1 MLKNSILIFTLINFI
16 TGFSQTIVSTDSQNK
31 KVIIEEFTGVAC
43 QYCPI
48 GHTIVQNLIDD
59 NPGNVFAIKIHE
71 GGYAEGYTPNF
82 TTQWGTAIVS
92 QSNNGGSYPSGTI
105 NRQFISSASSNGGT
119 SIALGWNN
127 INNNPFITAVEQ
139 VLLQSAFV
147 NVGVEANLNV
157 ITRELTVHVEA
168 YYTGNSP
175 QSTNLLNI
183 ALLQNNTIGPQSG
196 QGGGSEYNH
205 THRLVHMLT
214 GQWGETINETSTGS
228 FIDRNY
234 TYTIPESYNN
244 VDAVLADLEV
254 VAFISET
261 QQNIISGAEATPFF
275 DGLEYSNDASLLSI
289 EDNLN
294 GNCGETASP
303 VIVIQ
308 NFGTDPINSLSID
321 YSINSGSSETHSW
334 SGSLESLQST
344 SIELPSISYSPSD
357 TNTINIVLSDDEN
370 NDNNSNVFY
379 FDQSS
384 SYETSFVTFDL
395 VTDNYASE
403 TTWEFTDSSGNV
415 LAQGGGYTNNNT
427 YTSELEI
434 PSADECYTFTINDSY
449 GDGICCQYGTGS
461 YSISDESGN
470 IIFSG
475 GDFSSTESTIFRVGE
490 TLGMNSVFENDLNIF
505 PNPSNGVFNIK
516 TSLNNSTYKI
526 YNLIGQ
532 HVKSGLINSGSSLID
547 LRNSIDGVYFMTIQT
562 ENGDKTGYKLIK
574 N

>member
-1 MLKNSILIFTLINFI
+1 MLKNYFLLFTLIGYL

-31 KVIIEEFTGVAC
+31 KVVIEEFTGVAC

-71 GGYAEGYTPNF
+71 GGYAEGYTPDF
-82 TTQWGTAIVS
+82 TTQWGTSIVS

-105 NRQFISSASSNGGT
+105 NRQVISSASSNGGT

-127 INNNPFITAVEQ
+127 INSNPFITAVEQ
-139 VLLQSAFV
+139 VLLQSAYV

-157 ITRELTVHVEA
+157 LTRELSVHVEA

-175 QSTNLLNI
+175 ESSNLLNI
-183 ALLQNNTIGPQSG
+183 AVLQNNTIGPQSG
-196 QGGGSEYNH
+196 EGGGSEYNH
-205 THRLVHMLT
+205 THRLVHLVT
-214 GQWGETINETSTGS
+214 GQWGETINETSIGS

-234 TYTIPESYNN
+234 TYIIPESYNN

-254 VAFISET
+254 IAFVSET

-275 DGLEYSNDASLLSI
+275 DGLEYSNDVSLLSI
-289 EDNLN
+289 ENNLN

-308 NFGTDPINSLSID
+308 NFGTDLINSLSID
-321 YSINSGSSETHSW
+321 YSINSGSSETYSW

-344 SIELPSISYSPSD
+344 SIELPSIGYSPSD
-357 TNTINIVLSDDEN
+357 TNSVNITLSDDEN
-370 NDNNSNVFY
+370 NENNSNIFY

-384 SYETSFVTFDL
+384 SYDTSIVTLNL

-403 TTWEFTDSSGNV
+403 TSWQLTDSSGFIV
-415 LAQGGGYTNNNT
+415 AQNGSLSNAST
-427 YTSELEI
+427 YTTEIEI
-434 PSADECYTFTINDSY
+434 PASDECYTFTINDSY
-449 GDGICCQYGTGS
+449 GDGICCQYGAGS
-461 YSISDESGN
+461 YSITDDSGN
-470 IIFSG
+470 TIISG
-475 GDFSSTESTIFRVGE
+475 GEFSSVDTSTFRVGE
-490 TLGMNSVFENDLNIF
+490 SLSLNSFMDENLKIF
-505 PNPSNGVFNIK
+505 PNPSNGVFTIK
-516 TSLNNSTYKI
+516 TTLTNSSYKVH
-526 YNLIGQ
+526 NLIGQ
-532 HVKSGLINSGSSLID
+532 TIKSGFINNGVNSID
-547 LRNSIDGVYFMTIQT
+547 IRNSIDGVYFITI
-562 ENGDKTGYKLIK
+562 ESKNGEKIGYKLIK

>member
-1 MLKNSILIFTLINFI
+1 MLKNYILIFTLISFI

-48 GHTIVQNLIDD
+48 GHNIVQNLIDD

-71 GGYAEGYTPNF
+71 GGYAQGYTPDF

-105 NRQFISSASSNGGT
+105 NRQVISSASSNGGT
-119 SIALGWNN
+119 AIALGWNN

-139 VLLQSAFV
+139 VLQQSAYV

-228 FIDRNY
+228 FVDRNY
-234 TYTIPESYNN
+234 TYTIPGSYNN

-254 VAFISET
+254 IAFVSET

-275 DGLEYSNDASLLSI
+275 EGLEYSNDASLLSI

-308 NFGTDPINSLSID
+308 NFGTDLINSLSIE

-357 TNTINIVLSDDEN
+357 TNTINI
-370 NDNNSNVFY
+370 
-379 FDQSS
+379 
-384 SYETSFVTFDL
+384 
-395 VTDNYASE
+395 
-403 TTWEFTDSSGNV
+403 
-415 LAQGGGYTNNNT
+415 
-427 YTSELEI
+427 I
-434 PSADECYTFTINDSY
+434 
-449 GDGICCQYGTGS
+449 
-461 YSISDESGN
+461 
-470 IIFSG
+470 
-475 GDFSSTESTIFRVGE
+475 
-490 TLGMNSVFENDLNIF
+490 
-505 PNPSNGVFNIK
+505 
-516 TSLNNSTYKI
+516 
-526 YNLIGQ
+526 
-532 HVKSGLINSGSSLID
+532 
-547 LRNSIDGVYFMTIQT
+547 
-562 ENGDKTGYKLIK
+562 
-574 N
+574 